1 MTDLEKELL
10 QTFKN
15 FVNQYE
21 ADKKA
26 QEDVFNTLSKEQAK
40 QTNNL
45 VQQIQSLTKAVNTL
59 SNRVEEL
66 EKAYQDILTV
76 LEE

>member
-45 VQQIQSLTKAVNTL
+45 VQQIHSLTKAVNTL

-66 EKAYQDILTV
+66 EKAYQDILNI

>member
-15 FVNQYE
+15 FVTQYE
-21 ADKKA
+21 VDKKV
-26 QEDVFNTLSKEQAK
+26 QEDVFNTFIKEQAK
-40 QTNNL
+40 QINNL
-45 VQQIQSLTKAVNTL
+45 VQQIHSLTKAVNTL

>member
-15 FVNQYE
+15 FVTQYE
-21 ADKKA
+21 VDKKV

-45 VQQIQSLTKAVNTL
+45 VQQIHSLTKAVNTL

-66 EKAYQDILTV
+66 EKAYQDILNI

>member
-26 QEDVFNTLSKEQAK
+26 QEDVFNTFIKEQAK

-45 VQQIQSLTKAVNTL
+45 VQQIHSLTKAVNTL

>member
-26 QEDVFNTLSKEQAK
+26 QEDVFNTFIKEQAK

-45 VQQIQSLTKAVNTL
+45 VQQIHSLTKAVNTL
-59 SNRVEEL
+59 SNRAEEL
-66 EKAYQDILTV
+66 EKAYQDILNV